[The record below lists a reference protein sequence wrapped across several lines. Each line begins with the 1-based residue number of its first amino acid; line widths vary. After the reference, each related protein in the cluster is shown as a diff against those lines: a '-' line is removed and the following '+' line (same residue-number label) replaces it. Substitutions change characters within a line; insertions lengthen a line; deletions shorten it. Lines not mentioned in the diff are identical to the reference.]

1 MSFPN
6 NPVNGVT
13 TLTNNILYVYN
24 STLTAWVRSLGTLV
38 PSPIVPFNVI
48 SPTPSVSTTTGALIA
63 AGGAYVNGNIF
74 IGSTGV
80 YGSVG
85 NTGTQTVGLI
95 VNTNDAV
102 QLPVGPTGARPK
114 TPNLGTIRWN
124 NSLNQLEISTSSV
137 SWSSLTYPVPGT
149 GTYTVTYLVIGG
161 GGSGGANSSTSGQ
174 TSPGGGGAGGL
185 VYGQLNLTAGVNYIA
200 SIGQGGA
207 GGVINND
214 GYAGGNTTF
223 SGGPYTVLALGGG
236 AGAGSSGTGFAGGSG
251 GGGMGNGY
259 AGGTSTQ
266 ITINNPGAIIN
277 TGTHGGNSVGLYYAG
292 GGGGSGGPGI
302 GIAIGGTGT
311 LSTITGVSIYYAAGG
326 SGGPGIGWFN
336 GGYNIPQNLGYGG
349 AGTWGGGFNGTG
361 SSGVVIISYNSL
373 FQLGSGGIVTSY
385 FNAATSS
392 TWWVHQFNSTS
403 TYVA

>member
-6 NPVNGVT
+6 NPVNGAT
-13 TLTNNILYVYN
+13 TITNNILYVYN
-24 STLTAWVRSLGTLV
+24 STLTAWVRSLGSLV
-38 PSPIVPFNVI
+38 PSSTVPFNVI
-48 SPTPSVSTTTGALIA
+48 SPAPSVSTTTGALIV
-63 AGGAYVNGNIF
+63 AGGAYVNSNIF
-74 IGSTGV
+74 IGLTGV
-80 YGSVG
+80 YGSTG
-85 NTGTQTVGLI
+85 NIGTQTVGLV
-95 VNTNDAV
+95 VNTTDAV
-102 QLPVGPTGARPK
+102 QLPIGPTGARPK

-149 GTYTVTYLVIGG
+149 YTVTYLVIGG
-161 GGSGGANSSTSGQ
+161 GGSGGANSSPSGGQ
-174 TSPGGGGAGGL
+174 APGGGGSGGL
-185 VYGQLNLTAGVNYIA
+185 VYGQLNLTSGITYTA

-207 GGVINND
+207 GGVINSD

-236 AGAGSSGTGFAGGSG
+236 AGAGTNGAGLAGGSG

-259 AGGTSTQ
+259 GGGTATQ

-277 TGTHGGNSVGLYYAG
+277 TGTRGGNSVGLYSPG
-292 GGGGSGGPGI
+292 GGGGSGGPGN
-302 GIAIGGTGT
+302 GSGLGGTGT

-326 SGGPGIGWFN
+326 GGSSPTTGWFN
-336 GGYNIPQNLGYGG
+336 GGYNITPNLGYGG
-349 AGTWGGGFNGTG
+349 GGTWNGGFNGTG
-361 SSGVVIISYNSL
+361 SSGVVIISYNSPS
-373 FQLGSGGIVTSY
+373 QLGSGGIVTSY
-385 FNAATSS
+385 FNAGTSS